1 MNETAAHLERIR
13 TDVQHGIT
21 TVSAAADNLNRF
33 SNRVDSDTSRGEL
46 QTIVDTSQH
55 AARELVTAATRLR
68 ESSDGLGRTES
79 RLSTAVT
86 RADSVFSKVN
96 SGQGSLGLLV
106 NDAALYR
113 NTDSLVAEL
122 RALVADVKKNPKR
135 YINVKVF

>member
-1 MNETAAHLERIR
+1 M
-13 TDVQHGIT
+13 
-21 TVSAAADNLNRF
+21 
-33 SNRVDSDTSRGEL
+33 
-46 QTIVDTSQH
+46 
-55 AARELVTAATRLR
+55 
-68 ESSDGLGRTES
+68 
-79 RLSTAVT
+79 
-86 RADSVFSKVN
+86 FSKVN